1 MLDKQECVSKS
12 RQLGFL
18 LALHVVRTSWCGT
31 HAASDHW
38 ILPTTRELESGSF
51 PTPFYR
57 RGSRCLVQLCGLS
70 KVTQPLSG

>member
-1 MLDKQECVSKS
+1 MDKQGCVSKS

-31 HAASDHW
+31 RRLLTDHW
-38 ILPTTRELESGSF
+38 ILPTTRELGSGSF

-57 RGSRCLVQLCGLS
+57 RGSRRLVQLCGLS
-70 KVTQPLSG
+70 KVTQLLSG